1 MSFAGMSFAAHRSA
15 ARLPAALPRALA
27 LALAMAAL
35 ALLGVSATALAAANP
50 GEMLIYMPYGLIHS
64 LHPTSEVDE
73 SLAEVA
79 SYDIG
84 QVVFAMPKF
93 KSTGILKL
101 PRHNAQMLAV
111 WGSQMA
117 AYNAEHATDLTL
129 TAVFNG
135 KVETKKKGL
144 DLEDPATRANIVS
157 AVESSLGLPISGVQL
172 DLEPY
177 PETPGLISL
186 LEELDATF
194 ARVGFHGRLSV
205 TAPATIA
212 DWTPSYMLAVSRL
225 VSQID
230 PLYYDSESKSI
241 PVYESWVENSLA
253 YYTANVWPATRI
265 VPVLPSYSADRWHL
279 PSVENITTATAAL
292 SSALAAGSRVNGA
305 GICSGW
311 GFLLNEEGA
320 YEGSADRATW
330 QSTTVGLAFSP

>member
-1 MSFAGMSFAAHRSA
+1 VSLRRSV
-15 ARLPAALPRALA
+15 LSGVGLLFLTCSLRALA
-27 LALAMAAL
+27 ALALTTTAL
-35 ALLGVSATALAAANP
+35 ALLGFSASALALANP
-50 GEMLIYMPYGLIHS
+50 QEMLIYMPYGLVHS
-64 LHPTSEVDE
+64 VHPASEVDE
-73 SLAEVA
+73 YVAEVA

-93 KSTGILKL
+93 KSTGILKV
-101 PRHNAQMLAV
+101 PRHNGEMLAV

-117 AYNAEHATDLTL
+117 SYDAEHGADLAL

-135 KVETKKKGL
+135 KVETKGKGL
-144 DLEDPATRANIVS
+144 DLEEPTTRANIVS
-157 AVESSLGLPISGVQL
+157 AVEASLGLGISGVQL

-177 PETPGLISL
+177 PATQGLISL

-194 ARVGFHGRLSV
+194 GRVGFHGRFSV

-212 DWTPSYMLAVSRL
+212 DWTPSYMQQVSSL

-241 PVYESWVENSLA
+241 PVYESWVQSSLA
-253 YYTANVWPATRI
+253 YYTANVSPATRI
-265 VPVLPSYSADRWHL
+265 VPVLPSYSADRWHI

-292 SSALAAGSRVNGA
+292 SSALGAGSRVNGA
-305 GICSGW
+305 GIWSGW
-311 GFLLNEEGA
+311 GFLMNEEGA

-330 QSTTVGLAFSP
+330 QSSTVYLPFSP

>member
-1 MSFAGMSFAAHRSA
+1 MSLDRHHGGRG
-15 ARLPAALPRALA
+15 LPAALA
-27 LALAMAAL
+27 LALAVAAL
-35 ALLGVSATALAAANP
+35 ALLGFSASALALANP
-50 GEMLIYMPYGLIHS
+50 QEMLIYMPYGLIHS
-64 LHPTSEVDE
+64 VRPASEVDE
-73 SLAEVA
+73 YLAEVD

-93 KSTGILKL
+93 KSTGILKV
-101 PRHNAQMLAV
+101 PKHNTEMLAL

-117 AYNAEHATDLTL
+117 AYDAEHASDLTL

-135 KVETKKKGL
+135 EVDTKKKGL

-177 PETPGLISL
+177 PATPGLISL

-194 ARVGFHGRLSV
+194 ARVGFHGRFSV

-212 DWTPSYMLAVSRL
+212 DWTPSYMQQVSQL
-225 VSQID
+225 ISQID
-230 PLYYDSESKSI
+230 PLYYDSESKSV
-241 PVYESWVENSLA
+241 PVYESWVESSLA
-253 YYTANVWPATRI
+253 YYTANVSPATRI

-292 SSALAAGSRVNGA
+292 SSALGADSRVNGA
-305 GICSGW
+305 GIWSGW
-311 GFLLNEEGA
+311 GFLMNEEGA

-330 QSTTVGLAFSP
+330 QSTTVGLPFSP